1 MFEVNSAEVQAPVQ
15 ELKDV
20 APEKAVKPSSSKRS
34 KSKPKA
40 KTFDE
45 LVKLISEWKPSDV
58 KASRRMLSS
67 EIMHLL
73 EDNDCSFIKACI
85 PSVIV
90 EGQFPIDL
98 IHYHSDQD
106 IYEFLTRMLWMHQE
120 YGKALGIMLGVE
132 DEAVAAKIEDAC
144 GSLLNSEKDCLVIL
158 I

>member
-67 EIMHLL
+67 EVMHLL
-73 EDNDCSFIKACI
+73 EDNDYSFIKACI